1 MTKSR
6 RQELSQQFT
15 EQWQSCR
22 DWLLPFMQN
31 NQPKFLTKD
40 ELRDAAMREL
50 KVSKNAFDFA
60 WIDAIERAGRHDWY
74 EPLRRR
80 PRGKKLA
87 TFLSAER
94 LPEAFCVQRRC
105 RAMSPIGG

>member
-6 RQELSQQFT
+6 RQELSEQFT
-15 EQWQSCR
+15 EQWQRCR

-31 NQPKFLTKD
+31 SRPKFLTKD
-40 ELRDAAMREL
+40 ELRSAAMREL

-60 WIDAIERAGRHDWY
+60 WMAAIEDAGRHDWY

-80 PRGKKLA
+80 LR
-87 TFLSAER
+87 TR
-94 LPEAFCVQRRC
+94 N
-105 RAMSPIGG
+105 

>member
-6 RQELSQQFT
+6 RKQHSEKAA
-15 EQWQSCR
+15 EERWRCR

-40 ELRDAAMREL
+40 ELRSVAMREL
-50 KVSKNAFDFA
+50 DVSKLSFDLG
-60 WIDAIERAGRHDWY
+60 WIMAIEDSGRHDWY

-80 PRGKKLA
+80 LRSK
-87 TFLSAER
+87 S
-94 LPEAFCVQRRC
+94 
-105 RAMSPIGG
+105 